1 MRVVDAARLRKI
13 QVMRLYNES
22 FSSKEIARYLNR
34 VNPRVFAI
42 TNDVNIV
49 LFQFQEKFS
58 KCRY

>member
-22 FSSKEIARYLNR
+22 FSSKKIARYLNR

-49 LFQFQEKFS
+49 LFQFQQKFS